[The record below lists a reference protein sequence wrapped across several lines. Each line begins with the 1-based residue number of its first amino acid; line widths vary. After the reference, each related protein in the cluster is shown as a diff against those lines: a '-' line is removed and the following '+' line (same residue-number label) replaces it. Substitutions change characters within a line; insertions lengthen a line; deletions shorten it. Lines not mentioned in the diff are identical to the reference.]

1 MYQAQLQSIR
11 LQEGENLADLALD
24 IRTKTR
30 LAYPEA
36 DNKTLET
43 LMKQYFVSSLADK
56 EQRLSVSK
64 SHPKT
69 LTRAMVYAT
78 EYESIMKTEVVK
90 PGERKRVRRTLDEAV
105 EQEPKLAD
113 LLKKLEVLESRLEK
127 RRMYVDHPGAR
138 HR

>member
-1 MYQAQLQSIR
+1 
-11 LQEGENLADLALD
+11 
-24 IRTKTR
+24 
-30 LAYPEA
+30 
-36 DNKTLET
+36 
-43 LMKQYFVSSLADK
+43 MKQYFVSSLADK

-64 SHPKT
+64 SHPRT
-69 LTRAMVYAT
+69 LTQAMAYAT
-78 EYESIMKTEVVK
+78 EYESIMKTK
-90 PGERKRVRRTLDEAV
+90 DTKLGERKRVRRTQDEAV